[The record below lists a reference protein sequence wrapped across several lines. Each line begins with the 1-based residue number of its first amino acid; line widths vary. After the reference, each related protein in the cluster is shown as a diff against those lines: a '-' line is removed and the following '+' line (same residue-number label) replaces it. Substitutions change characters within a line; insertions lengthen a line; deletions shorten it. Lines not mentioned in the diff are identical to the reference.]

1 MKRIIVC
8 GSNSLLL
15 AGLVS
20 TLDRQ
25 PQLNVV
31 GSFHEANSW
40 FSLEDY
46 RPDVLL
52 LEQTLLQDGW
62 QLSQW
67 LATTNCGIAGILLTD
82 SLTTEE
88 IGEYLD
94 LGFLGF
100 LPRSI
105 DADEIIA
112 TIDTVTTGLIVI
124 HPQLAFFKENTAI
137 TPLNKSKVELT
148 PREAEIIQLLGTG
161 MDNKAIASHL
171 QISKHTV
178 KFHVSSILTKLDAS
192 TRTEAVTLGLK
203 QGLIRL

>member
-31 GSFHEANSW
+31 GSFDRADSL

-46 RPDVLL
+46 RADVLL
-52 LEQTLLQDGW
+52 LEQTPPPDW
-62 QLSQW
+62 WRLSQW
-67 LATTNCGIAGILLTD
+67 LSATNFEIASILLTD
-82 SLTTEE
+82 SLTTDEV
-88 IGEYLD
+88 GEYLD

-105 DADEIIA
+105 DADEIIIA
-112 TIDTVTTGLIVI
+112 INTVLTGLIVI
-124 HPQLAFFKENTAI
+124 HPELAFFRENPAI
-137 TPLNKSKVELT
+137 TPLPQSQVELT

-161 MDNKAIASHL
+161 MDNKAIASRL

-192 TRTEAVTLGLK
+192 SRTEAVTLGLK